1 MTETCD
7 GEFPTEPALGFAGIG
22 GAGIGG
28 GLDLLEGTLA
38 GIGGAG
44 IGGGL
49 DLPEG
54 TLAGIGGGYLPATGA
69 GGFWGTGG
77 GGNIIAIGAGGFS
90 GTEGVD
96 IAEDPIGVRE

>member
-7 GEFPTEPALGFAGIG
+7 GEFPTEPALGF
-22 GAGIGG
+22 
-28 GLDLLEGTLA
+28 A